1 MNVTHEE
8 NKKIPNNK
16 ELLERCSPSS
26 EDYEKYEKWKIEKC
40 HKLKDLI
47 IKLFIWNSMLLLI
60 TFRFRK
66 YNFSNT
72 LLYFRT

>member
-1 MNVTHEE
+1 MNLMNVTHEE

-26 EDYEKYEKWKIEKC
+26 ED
-40 HKLKDLI
+40 LI

-66 YNFSNT
+66 YNFSNI